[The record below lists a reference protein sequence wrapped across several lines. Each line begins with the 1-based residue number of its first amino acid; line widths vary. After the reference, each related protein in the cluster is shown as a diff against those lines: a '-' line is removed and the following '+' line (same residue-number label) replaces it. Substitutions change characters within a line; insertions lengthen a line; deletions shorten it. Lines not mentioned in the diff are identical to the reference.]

1 MTKLTTGRDANE
13 VLAAW
18 ETSSRY
24 WNKYQATI
32 ETMFA
37 PLTRAIVTAADLQSG
52 QSILDIGGGS
62 GEPSLTLSAIVGESG
77 RVTYTDPAAG
87 MVQTARDE
95 AERRGLSNITFHQ
108 SPAERLPFPDN
119 TFDVVV
125 GRLSAMFFVDPK
137 SALGEILR
145 VTKPGGRIVLLVWGS
160 REANPFFS
168 VISEVLNQFVP
179 AEPEDEDAPT
189 AFRFARPG
197 KLATVFADAGAIEV
211 TEETVPFRIAHPID
225 VEGFWEMRTEMSDTL
240 RGKLAQL
247 DSEKLAAVK
256 AATTEAVAE
265 YFEDG
270 HMDFPAQVL
279 TVTGR
284 KK

>member
-1 MTKLTTGRDANE
+1 LTTGRDANE

-24 WNKYQATI
+24 WNKHQATI

-37 PLTRAIVTAADLQSG
+37 PLTRALITAADLQPG

-77 RVTYTDPAAG
+77 GVTYTDPAAG
-87 MVQTARDE
+87 MVQTARNE

-108 SPAERLPFPDN
+108 SAAERLPFPVDA
-119 TFDVVV
+119 FDVVV
-125 GRLSAMFFVDPK
+125 GRLSPMFFVDPK

-197 KLATVFADAGAIEV
+197 KLAKVFTDAGANEV
-211 TEETVPFRIAHPID
+211 TEETIPFRIEHPID
-225 VEGFWEMRTEMSDTL
+225 INGFWEMRTEMSDTF
-240 RGKLAQL
+240 RSKLGHL
-247 DSEKLAAVK
+247 DSETVAGVK
-256 AATTEAVAE
+256 DATAKAVAK

-270 HMDFPAQVL
+270 QMNFPAQAL
-279 TVTGR
+279 IVTGR